1 VNILKTHNKK
11 FILIVIATMIV
22 VGTFATGVSYYYV
35 SKTQASTIVLPIAS
49 PPEREAAAMAYDSKT
64 KQTLLF
70 GGLGPLGNVMGGTW
84 LFNGVQWQKETPTNS
99 PSPRAFASL
108 IYDKSTNQMI
118 LFGGLIPHSPN
129 ATVLN
134 DTWIWNGSNW
144 IQQNPANSPSP
155 RAAAAVSLSP
165 VAHGQS
171 SNQNSNQNSNGEFD
185 VVLFG
190 GLGPNGTTLN
200 DTWIWNGSNWIQQ
213 NPTNSPSPRAAAAVS
228 LSPVAHGQSSN
239 QNSNQNSNG
248 EFDVVL
254 FGGLSSLNLVTG
266 ELNDTWIWNGSNWI
280 QQNPTNSPS
289 PRAAAA
295 ISLSPVAH
303 GQSSN
308 QNSNQN
314 SNGEF
319 DVVLFGGL
327 QGANSLNDTWTWNGK
342 TWTRV
347 LDPKPVNPLYPYPP
361 MSSTTN
367 PPPSPWQNTIWN
379 NPLDPYPINTSP
391 PTIPVAPKL
400 GPEPYATTAC
410 TPSELSVGFTDL
422 GPEYGIPLTQAII
435 TISSSS
441 PCILSPGY
449 PNLEYFTSSGTFYP
463 VQVGDGGAAVA
474 PTKPQ
479 KINIGDGFVASFL
492 IQSYT
497 GCNAGISSAKFK
509 VPGTSSW
516 IPISLG
522 TKSWDPTGWSACGG
536 KVVVTPF
543 EPGNSFAQYQQS

>member
-1 VNILKTHNKK
+1 MRLTRVNILKTHNKK

-144 IQQNPANSPSP
+144 IQQNP
-155 RAAAAVSLSP
+155 
-165 VAHGQS
+165 
-171 SNQNSNQNSNGEFD
+171 
-185 VVLFG
+185 
-190 GLGPNGTTLN
+190 
-200 DTWIWNGSNWIQQ
+200 
-213 NPTNSPSPRAAAAVS
+213 TNSPSPRAAAAVS
-228 LSPVAHGQSSN
+228 LSPVAHGQNSN
-239 QNSNQNSNG
+239 HNSNQNSHG

-303 GQSSN
+303 GQNSN

-314 SNGEF
+314 PNGEF

-327 QGANSLNDTWTWNGK
+327 QGANSSNDTWTWNGK

-347 LDPKPVNPLYPYPP
+347 LDPKPVNPFNPYLP
-361 MSSTTN
+361 MSPTTN
-367 PPPSPWQNTIWN
+367 PPPSPWQNTIEN

-391 PTIPVAPKL
+391 PTVPVAPKL

-422 GPEYGIPLTQAII
+422 GPQYGIPTTQEIV

-463 VQVGDGGAAVA
+463 VKVYDGGAATA

-492 IQSYT
+492 IQSYANCNT
-497 GCNAGISSAKFK
+497 GLPLVKFN
-509 VPGTSSW
+509 VPETSIW

-522 TKSWDPTGWSACGG
+522 NPNWDLPEPQACWGR
-536 KVVVTPF
+536 VRVTPF
-543 EPGNSFAQYQQS
+543 EPGNSSAQYNN